1 MAFRCRRRGKLC
13 VFVRIGAV
21 FVSIFTATR
30 RRCIW
35 GETEDSTWLVKG
47 IWCWAD
53 GGLSDWGGEG
63 GTIAQWIRWG
73 PSGLRKE
80 GMTTPSQHSGGP
92 GAVGRGG
99 GEGGGHVFEPS
110 KRTTEK
116 GKGEENTVDE
126 KGEERGE
133 EQQNTMQK
141 TRYQP
146 REGKNATE
154 VPRAIDRIFEPR
166 GELIVQCP
174 RPR

>member
-21 FVSIFTATR
+21 FVRVHLHRHS
-30 RRCIW
+30 
-35 GETEDSTWLVKG
+35 SKVYL
-47 IWCWAD
+47 
-53 GGLSDWGGEG
+53 GGNGRQHLAGEG
-63 GTIAQWIRWG
+63 DLVLGRMGDYRIGRGAGETIAQWIRWG

-92 GAVGRGG
+92 GAGGWGR
-99 GEGGGHVFEPS
+99 GGHVFEPS

-133 EQQNTMQK
+133 GKNTMQK
-141 TRYQP
+141 TRWRQ
-146 REGKNATE
+146 N
-154 VPRAIDRIFEPR
+154 FHHFLC
-166 GELIVQCP
+166 LINWENEKMRRTMGSIV
-174 RPR
+174 RFFV